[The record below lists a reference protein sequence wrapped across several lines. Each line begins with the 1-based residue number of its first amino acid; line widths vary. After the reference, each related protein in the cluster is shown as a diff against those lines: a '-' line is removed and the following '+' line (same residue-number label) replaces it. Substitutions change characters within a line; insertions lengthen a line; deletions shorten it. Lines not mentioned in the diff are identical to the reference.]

1 MATTVTTSTLAS
13 FAMNMDDIVMDA
25 GPEPAADHVRGNRR

>member
-13 FAMNMDDIVMDA
+13 FAMNMDDIVLDA
-25 GPEPAADHVRGNRR
+25 GPGTAAGDVRGNRR

>member
-25 GPEPAADHVRGNRR
+25 GSGAAGDVRGNRR